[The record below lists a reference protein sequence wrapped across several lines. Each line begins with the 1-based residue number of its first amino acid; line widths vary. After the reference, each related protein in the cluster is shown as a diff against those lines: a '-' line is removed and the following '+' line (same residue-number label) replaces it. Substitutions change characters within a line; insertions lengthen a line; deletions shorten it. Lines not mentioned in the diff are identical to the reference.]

1 MKRYIIPMM
10 AVAAV
15 IGLGSCS
22 QDTEPRYQPAAEFQ
36 LNTPAFATQYYQ
48 LSPEGTLQLTCSQP
62 DYGFSAPTEY
72 TVGISLTGDFTDLP
86 EDAEEGTIPAWLP
99 LPTTFDSC
107 IMEISEQEIAA
118 AICELRGISN
128 EADYTDLGYQPLYV
142 RCTARIDRIDDS
154 GSVSNVIKL
163 DNVKGY
169 FAASG
174 PGGPEYIYVPGGGNG
189 WSFVTM
195 LAPDANYEFYTGYA
209 YLKDEFKFTGAP
221 EWSDQAGNWGAVD
234 ADGNQLQNGSQTN
247 FKVPA
252 ATGNGLYYVSVNY
265 PALTYRATHI
275 TKVGLVGGFNGWDA
289 GASIAMTPND
299 DYTIWT
305 AEANLS
311 DEWKFCM
318 NDGWDLNLGG
328 SADELVQGAGNL
340 PAAGNVTV
348 TLNLSTIPY
357 TCTFTPK

>member
-1 MKRYIIPMM
+1 M

-22 QDTEPRYQPAAEFQ
+22 EDTDPRYQPASEFT

-48 LSPEGTLQLTCSQP
+48 LSPDGTLQITCSQP
-62 DYGFSAPTEY
+62 NYGFSAPTQYE
-72 TVGISLTGDFTDLP
+72 VGISLTGDFTDLP
-86 EDAEEGTIPAWLP
+86 EDADEGTLPNWLP
-99 LPTTFDSC
+99 LPSKFGSC
-107 IMEISEQEIAA
+107 IMELPENEIAA
-118 AICELRGISN
+118 MICELRGITN
-128 EADYTDLGYQPLYV
+128 EADYTDLGYQPLWL
-142 RCTARIDRIDDS
+142 RCTASIDRIEGS
-154 GSVSNVIKL
+154 ESVSNVIKL

-174 PGGPEYIYVPGGGNG
+174 PAGPEFIYVPGGGNG
-189 WSFVTM
+189 WTFKTM

-234 ADGNQLQNGSQTN
+234 ATGNQLQNGSQTN
-247 FKVPA
+247 FKVA
-252 ATGNGLYYVSVNY
+252 ATPGNGLYYVSVNY
-265 PALTYRATHI
+265 PALTFRTTFI
-275 TKVGLVGGFNGWDA
+275 TKVGMVGGFNGWNEKESVA
-289 GASIAMTPND
+289 LTPND
-299 DYTIWT
+299 DFTIWT
-305 AEANLS
+305 GEANLS

-318 NDGWDLNLGG
+318 NDSWDLNLGG
-328 SADELVQGAGNL
+328 AADNLVQGGGNL

-357 TCTFTPK
+357 TCTFASK